1 MSPLT
6 SLQSTSSPTRPI
18 NEIGYVRENLTFH
31 IDAGNGEVGNSTD
44 YAYNLVN
51 GPRSDSNNYRLS
63 FVNKPSY
70 SYRTT
75 LDGIT
80 ASYWDFDGSNDYGYI
95 EDSDSGSDFDF
106 STSETGD
113 MTIEVWVNPEAIG
126 YTDFIIGRWNYSYNS
141 KRSFLFG
148 WEEDRYEGMAW
159 TGTSGTWHRTYVKDS
174 SNRATGT
181 WAHLVWSY
189 RKADPDNSDNCFSCL
204 YYNGVEATG
213 STDENP
219 FTSWNDKTINSGSS
233 RKAYVGVPWYY
244 SWAYNGKLSVMR
256 VYNGKAL
263 SANEVKRN
271 YNSEAPRFNK
281 ATI

>member
-6 SLQSTSSPTRPI
+6 SLQSISSSTRPI

-31 IDAGNGEVGNSTD
+31 IDAGNGEVGNSSD
-44 YAYNLVN
+44 YAYNIIN
-51 GPRSDSNNYRLS
+51 GPRSDSNNYRLT

-113 MTIEVWVNPEAIG
+113 MTIEVWANTDQVA
-126 YTDFIIGRWNYSYNS
+126 YTDFIIGRFGASNAQ
-141 KRSFLFG
+141 RAFLLG
-148 WEEDRYEGMAW
+148 WEEDRYQGMAW
-159 TGTSGTWHRTYVKDS
+159 TGTNNSWHRCYTSDS
-174 SNRATGT
+174 SNRVTNT
-181 WAHLVWSY
+181 WSHLVWSF
-189 RKADPDNSDNCFSCL
+189 RKADPDNSNNCHSCL
-204 YYNGVEATG
+204 YFNGVQTG
-213 STDENP
+213 GAYNP
-219 FTSWNDKTINSGSS
+219 FTGWNNLSMSTGSS
-233 RKAYVGVPWYY
+233 RKTYVGVTYY
-244 SWAYNGKLSVMR
+244 FSWAYNGKLSVMR

-271 YNSEAPRFNK
+271 YNSEAPRFNR